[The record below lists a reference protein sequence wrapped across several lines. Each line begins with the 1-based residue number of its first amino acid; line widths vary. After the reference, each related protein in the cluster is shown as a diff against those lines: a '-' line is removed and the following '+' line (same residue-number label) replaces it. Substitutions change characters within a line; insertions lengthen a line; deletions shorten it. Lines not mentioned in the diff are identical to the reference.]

1 MSAYVQWTVSSGSP
15 GMRAQRQGLGEW
27 GVGEPVLV
35 LYALT
40 AWICTYWMFVES
52 QVRRK
57 NKDAPNL
64 GHPGIWDIIMRSA
77 N

>member
-1 MSAYVQWTVSSGSP
+1 MDSDATRFFELIGKLAAKNFRSEKTAL
-15 GMRAQRQGLGEW
+15 RCLGK
-27 GVGEPVLV
+27 LTS
-35 LYALT
+35 ALT
-40 AWICTYWMFVES
+40 AWICTCWMFVKS